1 MKSILRLLFL
11 FLLMIAN
18 SLLQQSQIPY
28 RNIMFY
34 GEQSIYSGENHF
46 YPSKISANLLTH
58 LIFAFLDVD
67 SNGDLLLN
75 DEYAAF
81 QTINIPELE
90 GIDFATP
97 YAGIIGAM
105 SILKVQNSHLKLG
118 ISVGGP
124 SSSEKF
130 SEISEDDLK
139 RQNFAINIV
148 NFIRYVGFD
157 FIDIY
162 LGEETLQSTN
172 LILLLKEIRNE
183 LNAIL

>member
-1 MKSILRLLFL
+1 M
-11 FLLMIAN
+11 
-18 SLLQQSQIPY
+18 Y
-28 RNIMFY
+28 Y

-90 GIDFATP
+90 GIDFSTP

-124 SSSEKF
+124 TNSEKF
-130 SEISEDDLK
+130 SEI
-139 RQNFAINIV
+139 
-148 NFIRYVGFD
+148 
-157 FIDIY
+157 
-162 LGEETLQSTN
+162 
-172 LILLLKEIRNE
+172 
-183 LNAIL
+183 